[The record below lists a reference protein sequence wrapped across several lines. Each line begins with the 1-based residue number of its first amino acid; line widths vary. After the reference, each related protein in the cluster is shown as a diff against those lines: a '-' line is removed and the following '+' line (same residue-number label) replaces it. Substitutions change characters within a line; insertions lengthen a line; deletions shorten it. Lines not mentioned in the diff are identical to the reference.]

1 MFKALWIS
9 GIFAG
14 ERKSWR
20 RFENYS
26 TLVEHLLN
34 GRILSVRLFFS
45 WSLILILKKLSF
57 YSSAEGFLKVPTQR
71 GGGQDLV

>member
-14 ERKSWR
+14 DRKSWR

-26 TLVEHLLN
+26 TLVEHLLD

-45 WSLILILKKLSF
+45 WPLILKKLSF